1 MKTLAASTLIALS
14 GLFGSAAYASAAP
27 ANETA
32 VVAHFGNDSHGHNY
46 QDPEN
51 NDMVT
56 NQGPN
61 KATHAL
67 RDTVNAALDSH

>member
-14 GLFGSAAYASAAP
+14 GLFGAAAYASAAP
-27 ANETA
+27 ANESV
-32 VVAHFGNDSHGHNY
+32 VVAHFGDDAHGHNY

-51 NDMVT
+51 KDAVT

-61 KATHAL
+61 KATHSL
-67 RDTVNAALDSH
+67 RDTVNAALGGR